1 MKIKKKYIVLTIL
14 LAICLLLAWF
24 VSEFLREWE
33 CHEYKKEYKKANEII
48 QKIENYRKACGKLPE
63 SLEEV
68 GYEPEE
74 KVFGGP
80 IFYDKLDS
88 DKYIIWFGGR
98 SVGSSCI
105 YHSETGEWTSVPVG

>member
-24 VSEFLREWE
+24 VSEFLGEWE
-33 CHEYKKEYKKANEII
+33 CCEYKEYKKAVEVI
-48 QKIENYRKACGKLPE
+48 QKIEEYKKCHGQLPD

-80 IFYDKLDS
+80 IFYEKTAPN
-88 DKYIIWFGGR
+88 KYIIWFGAG
-98 SVGSSCI
+98 GLCSSCV
-105 YHSETGEWTSVPVG
+105 YHSETKQWTPTPVG